1 MEQLRDELLR
11 IVFESSFMTLATS
24 DADRVPWATPVEYS
38 CDEELRFY
46 WTSLVSSRHSQN
58 IRANPRI
65 GAVIFDS
72 NQLAGVTAEVQ
83 ALYVEGGVE
92 ELRPEQQASVRPGI
106 RRWLDWHAHRRA
118 APPPAPDLA
127 PQAEPE
133 VAPPAAESPW
143 RTYRLTPTRMYAL
156 DPAGHPDEP
165 GVRVWRADVDLRASF
180 RQAYR
185 ARR

>member
-1 MEQLRDELLR
+1 MAQLQDELLR
-11 IVFESSFMTLATS
+11 IVFENSFMTLATA

-46 WTSLVSSRHSQN
+46 WTSLASARHSQN
-58 IRANPRI
+58 VRVNPRV

-72 NQLAGVTAEVQ
+72 RQLAGVTAEVQ
-83 ALYVEGGVE
+83 ALYLEGRVD
-92 ELRPEQQASVRPGI
+92 ELDADQRSSARPTLL
-106 RRWLDWHAHRRA
+106 RWLEWHADRRVA
-118 APPPAPDLA
+118 SPAPDPAPPPG
-127 PQAEPE
+127 PE
-133 VAPPAAESPW
+133 VAAPAAESPW

-156 DPAGHPDEP
+156 DPAGHPNEP